1 MSEGGGFRSM
11 GRQANMVRRAMGGD
25 STAAFQL
32 VSEALDVHRSKV
44 MDLRRELDH
53 YHAHDWT
60 EGAER
65 TRAFE
70 GEVSGDEVVGA
81 FSTVYKQILFISAAV
96 PLILMGPEEEREA
109 YEAEIRSAVY
119 DLFIM
124 LHNPQVRYAIVGG
137 FREEVRE
144 DVDDYLDRMGL
155 SMWGTI
161 EAVLSEGDAT
171 VDDFPPETAAVIE
184 LMRERIEAQQQ
195 EG

>member
-11 GRQANMVRRAMGGD
+11 GRQANLVRRAMGGD

-53 YHAHDWT
+53 HHRNNWDA
-60 EGAER
+60 GAD
-65 TRAFE
+65 RARAIE
-70 GEVSGDEVVGA
+70 GEVTAEETVNA
-81 FSTVYKQILFISAAV
+81 FSAIHKKLLFLTACV
-96 PLILMGPEEEREA
+96 PLILMGPEEEREVWEEELRGA
-109 YEAEIRSAVY
+109 AF
-119 DLFIM
+119 DLFLI

-137 FREEVRE
+137 FREEIRE

-155 SMWGTI
+155 SLWGTI
-161 EAVLSEGDAT
+161 EAVLAEGDAT
-171 VDDFPPETAAVIE
+171 VEDFPPETAALLEYMVDDRLDE
-184 LMRERIEAQQQ
+184 P